1 MEPICI
7 ILLILGLSILIPFII
22 FMYFGL
28 ALLINN
34 IKLNKIILGRK
45 KHEYRKHIKPFK
57 RNNQT

>member
-7 ILLILGLSILIPFII
+7 ILLILGLLIISPFII
-22 FMYFGL
+22 IAYFGL

-34 IKLNKIILGRK
+34 IQLNKIILGRK
-45 KHEYRKHIKPFK
+45 KHEYQKHIKTFK